1 MATKKKAIE
10 AVEKTAPKTAKTT
23 AKKTAAKKEEPKNIF
38 GSSKVKTLFS
48 ITQEAAN
55 NAQTVNLAGDF
66 NNWDKEITVM
76 KFDKKTK
83 KFTAEIELEKG
94 VHQFRYIFDG
104 TVWGN
109 DPNLPTEEN
118 DLGINSVIEVK

>member
-1 MATKKKAIE
+1 MATRKKATE
-10 AVEKTAPKTAKTT
+10 AEAPKTTKTT
-23 AKKTAAKKEEPKNIF
+23 TKKCAAKKEESIF
-38 GSSKVKTLFS
+38 GSNKVKTLFS
-48 ITQEAAN
+48 ISQEAAN
-55 NAQTVNLAGDF
+55 NATTVNLAGDF

-76 KFDKKTK
+76 KFDKKAK

>member
-1 MATKKKAIE
+1 MATRKKTTE
-10 AVEKTAPKTAKTT
+10 AEEKAPKTAKT
-23 AKKTAAKKEEPKNIF
+23 AAKKSASKKEAQESIF

-66 NNWDKEITVM
+66 NNWDKDVTVM
-76 KFDKKTK
+76 KFDKKSKT
-83 KFTAEIELEKG
+83 FSAEIELEKG

-104 TVWGN
+104 NIWGN
-109 DPNLPTEEN
+109 DPNLPKEEN

>member
-1 MATKKKAIE
+1 MATRKKATE
-10 AVEKTAPKTAKTT
+10 AEAPKTTKTT
-23 AKKTAAKKEEPKNIF
+23 TKKCAAKKEESIF
-38 GSSKVKTLFS
+38 GSNKVKTLFS
-48 ITQEAAN
+48 ISQEAAN
-55 NAQTVNLAGDF
+55 NATTVNLAGDF

-104 TVWGN
+104 SIWGN

>member
-1 MATKKKAIE
+1 MATKKKATE
-10 AVEKTAPKTAKTT
+10 AETAPKTTKTT
-23 AKKTAAKKEEPKNIF
+23 TKKCAAKKEESIF
-38 GSSKVKTLFS
+38 GSNKVKTLFS
-48 ITQEAAN
+48 ISQEAAN
-55 NAQTVNLAGDF
+55 NATTVNLAGDF

-76 KFDKKTK
+76 KFDKKAK

-104 TVWGN
+104 TIWGN

>member
-1 MATKKKAIE
+1 MATKKKATE
-10 AVEKTAPKTAKTT
+10 AEEKAPKTAKTT
-23 AKKTAAKKEEPKNIF
+23 TKKAAAKKEESIF

-48 ITQEAAN
+48 ISQEAAN
-55 NAQTVNLAGDF
+55 NATTVNLAGDF

-94 VHQFRYIFDG
+94 KGKTNNAQACFGDG
-104 TVWGN
+104 AGYAV
-109 DPNLPTEEN
+109 
-118 DLGINSVIEVK
+118 V

>member
-1 MATKKKAIE
+1 MATKKKATE
-10 AVEKTAPKTAKTT
+10 AEEKAPKTAKTT
-23 AKKTAAKKEEPKNIF
+23 TKKTAAKKEEPKNIF
-38 GSSKVKTLFS
+38 GSKVKTLFS
-48 ITQEAAN
+48 ISQEAAN

-83 KFTAEIELEKG
+83 KFSAEIELEKG

-104 TVWGN
+104 TIWGN